1 MLTVSGL
8 SKAAQVTPDAIR
20 HYVRVGL
27 LFPSR
32 DPENGYRMFSDS
44 DLNRVRFIRHAR
56 GLGFTLH
63 DIRII
68 FDHSNKGLSPCPEV
82 RIIIQQRIEE
92 NGARLVELNA
102 LRARMDDALE
112 KWKSMPDGE
121 PDGDEICHLI
131 ESVA

>member
-32 DPENGYRMFSDS
+32 DSKNGYRLFSDS
-44 DLNRVRFIRHAR
+44 DLKRVKFIRHAR

-63 DIRII
+63 DIQVI
-68 FDHSNKGLSPCPEV
+68 FDQSNRGVSPCPEV
-82 RIIIQQRIEE
+82 RAIIQQRIGE
-92 NGARLVELNA
+92 NRARLADLNA
-102 LRARMDDALE
+102 LQQRMDDALE

-131 ESVA
+131 ESVV